1 MAYEYINA
9 EIKKITKRYMTRDPF
24 ELLKR
29 SGAIIKYSDK
39 YNHLKGYYFH
49 SQRSHF
55 VVLNAK
61 MPREEKRIVA
71 AHEFGHFTLHKEL
84 AKYGP
89 IRDSAMFVVKSKHEY
104 EANLFS
110 AELLLSDGDVSD
122 ARKNT
127 GGDFFNMS
135 RSLSVMPE
143 LLLFKLHSM
152 NGRGYKFNLPLS
164 LDSAFLKNY

>member
-1 MAYEYINA
+1 
-9 EIKKITKRYMTRDPF
+9 MTRDPF
-24 ELLKR
+24 KLLRK

-39 YNHLKGYYFH
+39 YNNLKGYYFH
-49 SQRSHF
+49 SKRSDF

-71 AHEFGHFTLHKEL
+71 AHEFGHFILHKEM
-84 AKYGP
+84 AKNGP

-104 EANLFS
+104 EANIFS
-110 AELLLSDGDVSD
+110 AELLLSDDDVAD
-122 ARKNT
+122 ARENT

-135 RSLSVMPE
+135 HSLSVMPE

-152 NGRGYKFNLPLS
+152 NGRGYNFNLPLS
-164 LDSAFLKNY
+164 LDSTFLKNY